1 MLLFVHII
9 LFFLTISLVGSS
21 KEKSTPFW
29 AFVAPSKP
37 KVPNIQNTKWTIN
50 PIDNFILDKI
60 KKAGHEHSERAE
72 PRKLVRRAYLDL
84 LGIPPTTEQLN
95 SYLENKNPN
104 TWSELIEQLLASPLY
119 GERWGRHWLDVAR
132 YSDSNGMDENIA
144 HPEAYRY
151 RNYVINAFNQDK
163 PFNQFIIEQIAGD
176 LLPAE
181 NSDKKR
187 EQTIAAGFL
196 SVGPKMLACDD
207 PDKMRRDIADEQID
221 TTGRAFMGMT
231 FGCARCHDH
240 KFDPI
245 SIEDYYGLAGIF
257 MSTKTLIKYS
267 VVAQLH
273 HHDLSTKEEKERRNK
288 ISQLEKKISVKDIQ
302 KDTKKK
308 LQEDVATLKKDSPP
322 PYEVLAVT
330 EYPTKDVR
338 VHLRGDYQTLG
349 DTVPRRLPPAIAG
362 QIQHPMPNDQSGR
375 LELARWIASEKNPL
389 TARVIV
395 NRIWRWHFGRGIVP
409 TPDNYGTLGEKPTHP
424 ELLDYLTLEF
434 IHSNWS
440 IKSMHRLI
448 MNSATYQQSSFT
460 DKSIKNADPDNELFA
475 RWKIRRLESEAL
487 RDSILFKA
495 NLINFNIGKSML
507 TAAKNKYAN
516 RDKLSEHIK
525 SNKRTVYLPVM
536 RSSGYDGQN
545 AFDFPD
551 PAMINGNRKSS
562 TIAPQALYLMNSPL
576 IHRCS
581 NALAEIHKKATSNTP
596 ISNRINWMIL
606 HLLSRPA
613 TKNETLRVENFIHTY
628 SPGNEQTAWA
638 AFARTLFASN
648 EFLYIE

>member
-1 MLLFVHII
+1 M
-9 LFFLTISLVGSS
+9 SLSGTSE
-21 KEKSTPFW
+21 EKPAKFW
-29 AFVAPSKP
+29 AFTAPSEP
-37 KVPNIQNTKWTIN
+37 IAPNVQDAEWPIN

-60 KKAGHEHSERAE
+60 ERAGHGPSKKAK

-95 SYLENKNPN
+95 SYLKNKNPN
-104 TWSELIEQLLASPLY
+104 AWSKLIEELLSSPMY

-151 RNYVINAFNQDK
+151 RNYVINSFNQDK

-181 NSDKKR
+181 DPDKKR

-221 TTGRAFMGMT
+221 TTGRAFIGMT
-231 FGCARCHDH
+231 LGCARCHDH

-257 MSTKTLIKYS
+257 MSTKTLTKYS

-273 HHDLSTKEEKERRNK
+273 HHDLSSDEDKERRNK
-288 ISQLEKKISVKDIQ
+288 ITQLEKKLSAKGIEE
-302 KDTKKK
+302 DTKKK
-308 LQEDVATLKKDSPP
+308 LQEELSKLKKNLSP
-322 PYEVLAVT
+322 PYEVLAVS

-362 QIQHPMPNDQSGR
+362 QIQQPMPKDQSGR
-375 LELARWIASEKNPL
+375 LEFARWIASEKNPL
-389 TARVIV
+389 TARVLV
-395 NRIWRWHFGRGIVP
+395 NRLWRWHFGRGIVP

-424 ELLDYLTLEF
+424 ELLDYLALEF

-448 MNSATYQQSSFT
+448 MESATYQQSAFA
-460 DKSIKNADPDNELFA
+460 DDSIKKSDPDNQLFA

-495 NLINFNIGKSML
+495 NLIDLKMGNSML
-507 TAAKNKYAN
+507 TASKHKYAN

-551 PAMINGNRKSS
+551 PAMINGNRNSS

-576 IHRCS
+576 IHRSS
-581 NALAEIHKKATSNTP
+581 NALAKIHKEATTNVS
-596 ISNRINWMIL
+596 ISNKINWMIL
-606 HLLSRPA
+606 HILSRPA
-613 TKNETLRVENFIHTY
+613 TENETLRTEKFINTY
-628 SPGNEQTAWA
+628 STDNEMTAWA

>member
-1 MLLFVHII
+1 MM
-9 LFFLTISLVGSS
+9 SLVGSS
-21 KEKSTPFW
+21 NEKSAKFW
-29 AFVAPSKP
+29 AFVVPSEP
-37 KVPNIQNTKWTIN
+37 ITPNVQNGNWPIN

-60 KKAGHEHSERAE
+60 ERAGYQPSEKAE

-104 TWSELIEQLLASPLY
+104 AWSELIEQLLASPLY

-151 RNYVINAFNQDK
+151 RNYVINSFNQDK
-163 PFNQFIIEQIAGD
+163 PFNQFIVEQIAGD

-181 NSDKKR
+181 DSEKKR
-187 EQTIAAGFL
+187 EQTIATGFL

-257 MSTKTLIKYS
+257 MSTKTLNKYS

-273 HHDLSTKEEKERRNK
+273 HHDLSTEEDKERRNK
-288 ISQLEKKISVKDIQ
+288 VTQLDKKISTKGIE

-308 LQEDVATLKKDSPP
+308 LQEEVSKLKKDLSP

-362 QIQHPMPNDQSGR
+362 QIQHPMPSDQSGR
-375 LELARWIASEKNPL
+375 LEFARSIASEKNPL
-389 TARVIV
+389 TARVLV
-395 NRIWRWHFGRGIVP
+395 NRLWRWHFGRGIVP

-424 ELLDYLTLEF
+424 ELLDYLALEF

-448 MNSATYQQSSFT
+448 MKSATYQQSAFA
-460 DKSIKNADPDNELFA
+460 DDSIKKADPDNQLFA

-495 NLINFNIGKSML
+495 NLMDLKMGNSML
-507 TAAKNKYAN
+507 TASKHKYAN

-551 PAMINGNRKSS
+551 PAMINGNRNSS
-562 TIAPQALYLMNSPL
+562 TIAPQALYLMNSPF
-576 IHRCS
+576 IHRSS
-581 NALAEIHKKATSNTP
+581 NALAKIHKEATTNVS
-596 ISNRINWMIL
+596 ISNKTNWMIL
-606 HLLSRPA
+606 HILSRPA
-613 TKNETLRVENFIHTY
+613 TETETLRTEKFIHTY
-628 SPGNEQTAWA
+628 STDNEIAAWA

>member
-1 MLLFVHII
+1 MI
-9 LFFLTISLVGSS
+9 LSGTSE
-21 KEKSTPFW
+21 EKPAKFW
-29 AFVAPSKP
+29 AFTAPSEP
-37 KVPNIQNTKWTIN
+37 IAPNVQDAEWPIN

-60 KKAGHEHSERAE
+60 ERAGHGPSKKAE

-95 SYLENKNPN
+95 FYLKNKNPN
-104 TWSELIEQLLASPLY
+104 AWSKLIEELLSSPMY

-151 RNYVINAFNQDK
+151 RNYVINSFNQDK

-181 NSDKKR
+181 DPDKKR

-231 FGCARCHDH
+231 LGCARCHDH

-257 MSTKTLIKYS
+257 MSTKTLTKYS

-273 HHDLSTKEEKERRNK
+273 HHDLSPDEDKERRNK
-288 ISQLEKKISVKDIQ
+288 ITQLEKKLSAKGIEE
-302 KDTKKK
+302 DTKKK
-308 LQEDVATLKKDSPP
+308 LQEELSKLKKNLSP
-322 PYEVLAVT
+322 PYEVLAVS

-362 QIQHPMPNDQSGR
+362 QIQQPMPKDQSGR
-375 LELARWIASEKNPL
+375 LEFARWIASEKNPL
-389 TARVIV
+389 TARVFV
-395 NRIWRWHFGRGIVP
+395 NRLWRWHFGRGIVP

-424 ELLDYLTLEF
+424 ELLDYLALEF

-448 MNSATYQQSSFT
+448 MESATYQQSAFA
-460 DKSIKNADPDNELFA
+460 DDSIKKSDPDNQLFA

-495 NLINFNIGKSML
+495 NLIDLKMGNSML
-507 TAAKNKYAN
+507 TASKHKYAN

-551 PAMINGNRKSS
+551 PAMINGNRNSS

-576 IHRCS
+576 IHRSS
-581 NALAEIHKKATSNTP
+581 NALAKIHKEATTNVS
-596 ISNRINWMIL
+596 ISNKINWMIL
-606 HLLSRPA
+606 HILSRPA
-613 TKNETLRVENFIHTY
+613 TENETLRTEKFIHTY
-628 SPGNEQTAWA
+628 STDNEMTAWA

>member
-1 MLLFVHII
+1 M
-9 LFFLTISLVGSS
+9 SLIGPS

-29 AFVAPSKP
+29 AFVSPSEP
-37 KVPNIQNTKWTIN
+37 KIPNIQNTKWPIN

-60 KKAGHEHSERAE
+60 KKAGHQHSERAE
-72 PRKLVRRAYLDL
+72 PHKLVRRAYLDL
-84 LGIPPTTEQLN
+84 LGIPPTTKQLN

-104 TWSELIEQLLASPLY
+104 AWSKLIEQLLASPLY

-196 SVGPKMLACDD
+196 SIGPKMLACDD

-288 ISQLEKKISVKDIQ
+288 ISQIEKKISVKDIQ
-302 KDTKKK
+302 EDTKKK
-308 LQEDVATLKKDSPP
+308 LQDEVAILKKDSPP

-389 TARVIV
+389 TARVII

-424 ELLDYLTLEF
+424 ELLDYLALEF

-440 IKSMHRLI
+440 IKAMHRLI

-460 DKSIKNADPDNELFA
+460 DESIKNADPDNELFA

-495 NLINFNIGKSML
+495 NLIDLNMGKSML
-507 TAAKNKYAN
+507 TASKHKYAN

-596 ISNRINWMIL
+596 TSNRINWMIL

-613 TKNETLRVENFIHTY
+613 TKKEILRAENFIHTY
-628 SPGNEQTAWA
+628 SPGNGQATWA

>member
-1 MLLFVHII
+1 MQLFVHII
-9 LFFLTISLVGSS
+9 LFSIAVSLSGTSE
-21 KEKSTPFW
+21 EKPAKFW
-29 AFVAPSKP
+29 AFTAPSEP
-37 KVPNIQNTKWTIN
+37 IAPNVQDAEWPIN

-60 KKAGHEHSERAE
+60 ERAGHGPSKKAE

-95 SYLENKNPN
+95 SYLKNKNPN
-104 TWSELIEQLLASPLY
+104 AWSELIEELLSSPMY

-151 RNYVINAFNQDK
+151 RNYVINSFNQDK

-181 NSDKKR
+181 DPDKKR

-231 FGCARCHDH
+231 LGCARCHDH

-257 MSTKTLIKYS
+257 MSTKTLTKYS

-273 HHDLSTKEEKERRNK
+273 HHDLSPDEDKERRNK
-288 ISQLEKKISVKDIQ
+288 ITQLEKKLSAKGIEE
-302 KDTKKK
+302 DTKKK
-308 LQEDVATLKKDSPP
+308 LQEELSKLKKNLSP
-322 PYEVLAVT
+322 PYEVLAVS

-362 QIQHPMPNDQSGR
+362 QIQQPMPKDQSGR
-375 LELARWIASEKNPL
+375 LEFARWIASEKNPL
-389 TARVIV
+389 TARVLV
-395 NRIWRWHFGRGIVP
+395 NRLWRWHFGRGIVP

-424 ELLDYLTLEF
+424 ELLDYLALEF

-448 MNSATYQQSSFT
+448 MKSATHQQSAFA
-460 DKSIKNADPDNELFA
+460 DDSIKKSDPDNQLFA

-495 NLINFNIGKSML
+495 NLIDLKMGNSML
-507 TAAKNKYAN
+507 TASKHKYAN

-551 PAMINGNRKSS
+551 PAMINGNRNSS

-576 IHRCS
+576 IHRSS
-581 NALAEIHKKATSNTP
+581 NALAKIHKEATTNVS
-596 ISNRINWMIL
+596 ISNKINWMIL
-606 HLLSRPA
+606 HILSRPA
-613 TKNETLRVENFIHTY
+613 TENETLRTEKFIHTY
-628 SPGNEQTAWA
+628 STDNEMTAWA

>member
-1 MLLFVHII
+1 MSLLG
-9 LFFLTISLVGSS
+9 TSE
-21 KEKSTPFW
+21 EKPAKFW
-29 AFVAPSKP
+29 AFIAPSEP
-37 KVPNIQNTKWTIN
+37 IAPNVQNAEWPVN
-50 PIDNFILDKI
+50 PIDNFILDRI
-60 KKAGHEHSERAE
+60 ERAGHGPSEKAE

-95 SYLENKNPN
+95 SYLENKDPN
-104 TWSELIEQLLASPLY
+104 AWSQLIEELLSSPMY

-151 RNYVINAFNQDK
+151 RNYVINSFNQDK
-163 PFNQFIIEQIAGD
+163 PFNQFIVEQIAGD

-181 NSDKKR
+181 DSDKQR

-231 FGCARCHDH
+231 LGCARCHDH

-257 MSTKTLIKYS
+257 MSTKTLNKYS

-273 HHDLSTKEEKERRNK
+273 HHDLSTEEDKERRNK
-288 ISQLEKKISVKDIQ
+288 ITQLEKKISTKGIEE
-302 KDTKKK
+302 DTKKK
-308 LQEDVATLKKDSPP
+308 LQDEVSKLKKDLTP

-375 LELARWIASEKNPL
+375 LELARSIASEKNPL
-389 TARVIV
+389 TARVLV
-395 NRIWRWHFGRGIVP
+395 NRLWRWHFGRGIVP

-424 ELLDYLTLEF
+424 ELLDYLALEF

-448 MNSATYQQSSFT
+448 MKSATYQQSAFT
-460 DKSIKNADPDNELFA
+460 DDSLKKADPDNQLFA

-495 NLINFNIGKSML
+495 NLMDLKMGNSML
-507 TAAKNKYAN
+507 TASKHKYAN
-516 RDKLSEHIK
+516 RGKLSEHIK

-551 PAMINGNRKSS
+551 PAMINGNRNSS

-576 IHRCS
+576 IHRSS
-581 NALAEIHKKATSNTP
+581 NSLAKIHKEATTNVS
-596 ISNRINWMIL
+596 ISNKINWMIL
-606 HLLSRPA
+606 HILSRPA
-613 TKNETLRVENFIHTY
+613 TETETLRIEKFIHTY
-628 SPGNEQTAWA
+628 STDNEIAAWA

>member
-1 MLLFVHII
+1 
-9 LFFLTISLVGSS
+9 
-21 KEKSTPFW
+21 
-29 AFVAPSKP
+29 
-37 KVPNIQNTKWTIN
+37 
-50 PIDNFILDKI
+50 
-60 KKAGHEHSERAE
+60 
-72 PRKLVRRAYLDL
+72 
-84 LGIPPTTEQLN
+84 
-95 SYLENKNPN
+95 
-104 TWSELIEQLLASPLY
+104 
-119 GERWGRHWLDVAR
+119 
-132 YSDSNGMDENIA
+132 
-144 HPEAYRY
+144 
-151 RNYVINAFNQDK
+151 
-163 PFNQFIIEQIAGD
+163 
-176 LLPAE
+176 
-181 NSDKKR
+181 
-187 EQTIAAGFL
+187 
-196 SVGPKMLACDD
+196 
-207 PDKMRRDIADEQID
+207 
-221 TTGRAFMGMT
+221 
-231 FGCARCHDH
+231 
-240 KFDPI
+240 
-245 SIEDYYGLAGIF
+245 
-257 MSTKTLIKYS
+257 
-267 VVAQLH
+267 
-273 HHDLSTKEEKERRNK
+273 
-288 ISQLEKKISVKDIQ
+288 
-302 KDTKKK
+302 
-308 LQEDVATLKKDSPP
+308 
-322 PYEVLAVT
+322 
-330 EYPTKDVR
+330 
-338 VHLRGDYQTLG
+338 
-349 DTVPRRLPPAIAG
+349 
-362 QIQHPMPNDQSGR
+362 
-375 LELARWIASEKNPL
+375 
-389 TARVIV
+389 
-395 NRIWRWHFGRGIVP
+395 
-409 TPDNYGTLGEKPTHP
+409 
-424 ELLDYLTLEF
+424 
-434 IHSNWS
+434 
-440 IKSMHRLI
+440 MHRLI